1 MFNVARSAMT
11 DNLLWKNLCFIRD
24 GAADVV
30 ADFAM
35 RRLID
40 WGYVTL
46 DRRLTDKGRA
56 KLAEGDA
63 EWRADAPSIVPDD
76 AAPIR
81 AWRARERA

>member
-1 MFNVARSAMT
+1 MSG
-11 DNLLWKNLCFIRD
+11 DILWKNLCFVRD

-46 DRRLTDKGRA
+46 DRRLTDKGLA
-56 KLAEGDA
+56 KLAAGDA
-63 EWRADAPSIVPDD
+63 EWRAAPSIVPDD